1 MRFATTAVLAA
12 WVTGGTVSAGGTLG
26 WALGNKLED
35 GTSCKTTSDY
45 EADFDA
51 IKEHSGSTVV
61 RVYSTKN
68 CDTAANILP
77 VAKSKG
83 FQVLL
88 GIWVHSD
95 AEDDASFVGDFDEA
109 KRVLGDGSYD
119 DHVYALTVGSESLY
133 RGDVSGDFLAAR
145 IATVKEAFP
154 QFKVGTADSW
164 NMFQDGTADPVLGG
178 AADILLVNAFSY
190 WQGQDISN
198 ATGSFFDSIFQAYA
212 HIEGIRGADD
222 TTELWVGETGMVFCS
237 VPSPLLQLF
246 FFFFF
251 LAFFA
256 FFLFRRQRFF
266 IISSVFS
273 TSASL
278 FFSSFSLFLSASLS
292 IFRPLD
298 SPAVSYLL
306 VLFVYFFFFVLWSL
320 SQTYQLIR
328 PIKKK
333 GWPSDGNNYQNAVP
347 TLANAESFYR
357 QAICGIT
364 TWGFNVFVF
373 SAFDEPGKK
382 GAVGEDGTVAAE
394 THWGSMKADR
404 SLKWDSGLMC

>member
-164 NMFQDGTADPVLGG
+164 NMFQDGTADPVLRG
-178 AADILLVNAFSY
+178 AADVLLVNAFSY

-222 TTELWVGETGMVFCS
+222 TTELWVGETG
-237 VPSPLLQLF
+237 
-246 FFFFF
+246 
-251 LAFFA
+251 
-256 FFLFRRQRFF
+256 
-266 IISSVFS
+266 
-273 TSASL
+273 
-278 FFSSFSLFLSASLS
+278 
-292 IFRPLD
+292 
-298 SPAVSYLL
+298 
-306 VLFVYFFFFVLWSL
+306 
-320 SQTYQLIR
+320 
-328 PIKKK
+328 
-333 GWPSDGNNYQNAVP
+333 WPSDGNNYQNAVP
-347 TLANAESFYR
+347 TLANAETFYR